1 MYSAVKSVMPINN
14 YNLILTFENGEKRQ
28 FDMNPF
34 LNIGVFRELRDV
46 SKFNS
51 VRISFDSIEWDNEAD
66 LDPEI
71 LYQKESEIVKQNSLS
86 VLKEFEEL
94 GH

>member
-1 MYSAVKSVMPINN
+1 MDMYLAVTNVTPIDN

-34 LNIGVFRELRDV
+34 LNQGIFKELRDI

-51 VRISFDSIEWDNEAD
+51 VKVSFDTIEWENAAD

-71 LYQKESEIVKQNSLS
+71 LYHSSVKI
-86 VLKEFEEL
+86 
-94 GH
+94 